1 MILALS
7 RVCILHSS
15 IGNTAMKINLSDLYQ
30 SAHAAGNAAVEST
43 IVRPMIV
50 RWCNDPVSF
59 TGDAVQE
66 HVVEDGVCGFASVI
80 VKPANSA
87 FAKYLALQ
95 HGARKHYYGGIS
107 LSINDFNQSLQK
119 KEAYAKA
126 FAGVLVDAGINAHY
140 ESRMD

>member
-1 MILALS
+1 
-7 RVCILHSS
+7 
-15 IGNTAMKINLSDLYQ
+15 MKLNLSDLYQ

-43 IVRPMIV
+43 VVRPMIV
-50 RWCNDPVSF
+50 HWHGDPVSLDGEIKQ
-59 TGDAVQE
+59 TY
-66 HVVEDGVCGFASVI
+66 VVDDGVCGFASVI

-87 FAKYLALQ
+87 FAKYLKDN
-95 HGARKHYYGGIS
+95 HGAYKSYYGGVS
-107 LSINDFNQSLQK
+107 LSIHDFNQSLQK

>member
-1 MILALS
+1 
-7 RVCILHSS
+7 
-15 IGNTAMKINLSDLYQ
+15 MKINLSDLYQ

-43 IVRPMIV
+43 VVRPMIV
-50 RWCNDPVSF
+50 RWVDPVSY
-59 TGDAVQE
+59 TGEAIQE
-66 HVVEDGVCGFASVI
+66 YVVDDGVCGFASVI

-87 FAKYLALQ
+87 FAKYLKDN
-95 HGARKHYYGGIS
+95 HGAYKSYYGGVS
-107 LSINDFNQSLQK
+107 LSIHDFNQSLQK

>member
-1 MILALS
+1 
-7 RVCILHSS
+7 
-15 IGNTAMKINLSDLYQ
+15 MKLNLSALYDA
-30 SAHAAGNAAVEST
+30 AHAAGNAAVEST

-66 HVVEDGVCGFASVI
+66 YVVEDGACGFASVI

>member
-1 MILALS
+1 
-7 RVCILHSS
+7 
-15 IGNTAMKINLSDLYQ
+15 MKINLSDLYQ

-43 IVRPMIV
+43 VVRPMIV
-50 RWCNDPVSF
+50 HWHGDPVSLDGEIKQ
-59 TGDAVQE
+59 TY
-66 HVVEDGVCGFASVI
+66 VVDDGVCGFASVI

-87 FAKYLALQ
+87 FAKYLKDN
-95 HGARKHYYGGIS
+95 HGAYKSYYGGVS
-107 LSINDFNQSLQK
+107 LSIHDFNQSLQK

>member
-1 MILALS
+1 
-7 RVCILHSS
+7 
-15 IGNTAMKINLSDLYQ
+15 MKLNLSALYDA
-30 SAHAAGNAAVEST
+30 AHAAGNAAVEST

-50 RWCNDPVSF
+50 HWH
-59 TGDAVQE
+59 GDLMADAGE
-66 HVVEDGVCGFASVI
+66 IKKTYVVEDGVCGFASVI

>member
-1 MILALS
+1 
-7 RVCILHSS
+7 
-15 IGNTAMKINLSDLYQ
+15 MKLNLSALYE

-50 RWCNDPVSF
+50 RWCDPLSY
-59 TGDAVQE
+59 TGEAVQE
-66 HVVEDGVCGFASVI
+66 YVVDDGVCGFANVI

-87 FAKYLALQ
+87 FAKYLKDN
-95 HGARKHYYGGIS
+95 HGAYKSYYGGIS
-107 LSINDFNQSLQK
+107 LSISAFNQSLQK

-126 FAGVLVDAGINAHY
+126 FTDVLVNAGINAHY

>member
-1 MILALS
+1 
-7 RVCILHSS
+7 
-15 IGNTAMKINLSDLYQ
+15 
-30 SAHAAGNAAVEST
+30 
-43 IVRPMIV
+43 
-50 RWCNDPVSF
+50 VSF